1 MSATQTKK
9 RALSCR
15 VSNETFEAV
24 KALTEG
30 DNCPFEST
38 SEYLYTLIISDLA
51 RRAMGDKSLAEEVKA
66 LLQTPEL
73 RALIKEIARE

>member
-1 MSATQTKK
+1 MTTTQTKK

-24 KALTEG
+24 KALTVGET
-30 DNCPFEST
+30 CPFEST

-51 RRAMGDKSLAEEVKA
+51 RRQLGGASLAEEVRA
-66 LLQTPEL
+66 LLLTSEF
-73 RALIKEIARE
+73 RTMIKEIARE

>member
-1 MSATQTKK
+1 MTTTQTKK

-24 KALTEG
+24 KSLTEG

-51 RRAMGDKSLAEEVKA
+51 RRAMGDKTLVEEIKA
-66 LLQTPEL
+66 ILQTPEL
-73 RALIKEIARE
+73 KAMIKEIARE